1 MCGFAS
7 VIITKCGQSERRS
20 SHEGRAVAVLQH
32 GWPDGG
38 ISVSGG
44 EAPTEMLLAS
54 DGDLFQAWRAHYA
67 KVIS

>member
-1 MCGFAS
+1 MYGFAG
-7 VIITKCGQSERRS
+7 IIVPQCGPSERRFPR
-20 SHEGRAVAVLQH
+20 EGRAVAALQH
-32 GWPDGG
+32 SWPDGG

-54 DGDLFQAWRAHYA
+54 DGDLFQAWMAHYA